1 MGLGPIHELAL
12 GGEARRGVARRSFFL
27 PNVCD
32 RDVCAPDDLGD
43 QSSLQAVC
51 AAVVE
56 SDLVAV
62 MRHLE
67 SCGMV
72 WWIVAGIVASLM
84 VLAVWLKSRPK
95 KFERKKSFDEAT
107 LLAQFERQLQSDH
120 SPFPP
125 IEWLIR
131 RIDVDEF
138 EKDIDKWDGR
148 WRDYSWRPFK
158 ARMTDRDELWEF
170 DSPAKYWEGLAGRE
184 GVALVRDGRPI
195 AHVVTL
201 MN

>member
-1 MGLGPIHELAL
+1 M
-12 GGEARRGVARRSFFL
+12 
-27 PNVCD
+27 
-32 RDVCAPDDLGD
+32 CAPDDLGD

-131 RIDVDEF
+131 RIDVAEI
-138 EKDIDKWDGR
+138 EKHPR
-148 WRDYSWRPFK
+148 WERAFK

-170 DSPAKYWEGLAGRE
+170 DSPAEYWEGLAGRE
-184 GVALVRDGRPI
+184 GVALVRDGQPI
-195 AHVVTL
+195 AYVVTL